1 MQLQILS
8 RKDAVA
14 KGIKHYFT
22 GKPCKRGHVAKR
34 LVSTCVCVFCAYES
48 QQNTETVERKA
59 KHYQNNKQQ
68 YLGRAKK
75 RYEENKQV
83 MIERACNY
91 QKANLGKI
99 IEQRKSRMANDD
111 LYAIKERVRC
121 LIKESI
127 KKMNFSKNSKTSE
140 ILGCSKDDFKTHVEK
155 QFLNGMTWKNRN
167 EWHLDHIVPI
177 STAKTQEDIIR
188 LNHFTNLRPL
198 WSKENLSKSNKQI
211 FLL

>member
-8 RKDAVA
+8 RKNAVA
-14 KGIKHYFT
+14 NGIKHYFT

-34 LVSTCVCVFCAYES
+34 LVSTCVCVLCSYES
-48 QQNTETVERKA
+48 QQNIETVKRKT

-91 QKANLGKI
+91 QKANLRKI
-99 IEQRKSRMANDD
+99 IEQRKLRMANDD

-140 ILGCSKDDFKTHVEK
+140 ILGCSKDEFKTHVEK

>member
-1 MQLQILS
+1 MQTELIS
-8 RKDAVA
+8 RKDAIA
-14 KGIKHYFT
+14 IGMKHYFT
-22 GKPCKRGHVAKR
+22 GKLCKSGHVAKR
-34 LVSTCVCVFCAYES
+34 LVSTCVCVLCAYES

-59 KHYQNNKQQ
+59 KHYQNNKEK
-68 YLGRAKK
+68 YLSRAKK
-75 RYEENKQV
+75 RYEENRQEL
-83 MIERACNY
+83 IEKACDY
-91 QKANLGKI
+91 QKANLRKI
-99 IEQRKSRMANDD
+99 LKQRKSRMVDDD

-140 ILGCSKDDFKTHVEK
+140 ILGCSKNEFKAHIEK
-155 QFLNGMTWKNRN
+155 QFLKGMTWGNRN

-177 STAKTQEDIIR
+177 STAKNQEDVIR

-198 WSKENLSKSNKQI
+198 WSKDNLSKSNKQI